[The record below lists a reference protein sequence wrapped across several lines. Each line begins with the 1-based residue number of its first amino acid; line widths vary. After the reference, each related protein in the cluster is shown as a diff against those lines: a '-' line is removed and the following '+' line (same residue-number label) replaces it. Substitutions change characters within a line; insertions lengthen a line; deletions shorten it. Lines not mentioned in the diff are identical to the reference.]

1 TLGTPTFVRPELA
14 LGLPPSLKPRHEC
27 EEPGAHL
34 SVSCREVDLAIDGR
48 HIDAGVHQR
57 VHVPRRAQQSVDVH
71 GDDQLEQSRF
81 GVDKHPGPVGLGPA
95 GLRGGDVVILVPVE
109 DLPVA
114 CAAQLRDLSALCLD
128 TPPFACCVHRDTYVS
143 GDLLHLTN
151 VTTPTCTMRI
161 RSIWPRKWRHSTCSR
176 ISASPWASAAVHRS
190 LPCAAGRP
198 SGTRTPPMRRRRI
211 WRGRSSIG
219 SSPLCAVTN
228 WRLPIRRS
236 SVLGSRCASSRTLS
250 ASTGASGGVPVRPRP
265 PNGRRRRA

>member
-1 TLGTPTFVRPELA
+1 RLAEKGVERPADRRRLLRDDLAVLRPAERRPGRGRHTLGTPTFVRPELA
-14 LGLPPSLKPRHEC
+14 LGLPPSLEPRHEC

-151 VTTPTCTMRI
+151 VTTPTCTTRI
-161 RSIWPRKWRHSTCSR
+161 PSISQRMP
-176 ISASPWASAAVHRS
+176 P
-190 LPCAAGRP
+190 P
-198 SGTRTPPMRRRRI
+198 SI
-211 WRGRSSIG
+211 
-219 SSPLCAVTN
+219 
-228 WRLPIRRS
+228 
-236 SVLGSRCASSRTLS
+236 SSRTTGSRWACPAAHPTPRCAGGSPS
-250 ASTGASGGVPVRPRP
+250 APPAPRIPAEPTSHEQPSTEC
-265 PNGRRRRA
+265 